1 MTNASDDLTNKRI
14 AAKWRSFFAEL
25 EGIYERR
32 LNPKPGFWSTYE
44 TEERALHEKLQR
56 RPLPLAEIEGAFAVF
71 RSKVMKAL

>member
-14 AAKWRSFFAEL
+14 ASKWRAFFAEL

-44 TEERALHEKLQR
+44 AEERALQEKLQR
-56 RPLPLAEIEGAFAVF
+56 RPLPLAEMENAFALF
-71 RSKVMKAL
+71 RAKVLKAL